1 MQSGPDNDNS
11 GRASLFRRSKKEE
24 DPASSHSNLYEVK
37 GPLLAASENSFFQ
50 QACEVMS
57 DQYVICPRV
66 SVAEILKINAR
77 DNKEKQSAYVN
88 ILGKQVDLVVCEA
101 ESMTILYVVE
111 FDNSDHSRPGKDESL
126 ERAFKMAG
134 LPFLHIDCK
143 HPYSHQELIE
153 ILFEPLRPQQER
165 PVRRQLPS
173 TPPFYEPGEKTP
185 PPLPASKK
193 PEISL
198 TCPKCGAPMKKRN
211 VTQGPHKGE
220 VYSVCTNYPECQTF
234 YPTGEK
240 LSR

>member
-1 MQSGPDNDNS
+1 MQSGPENENS
-11 GRASLFRRSKKEE
+11 GRASLFRRAKKEE
-24 DPASSHSNLYEVK
+24 DPAGQHSSLYEAK
-37 GPLLAASENSFFQ
+37 GPLLAPDESLFFQ

-101 ESMTILYVVE
+101 ESMTVLYAVE
-111 FDNSDHSRPGKDESL
+111 FEDADHGRSNKDASI
-126 ERAFKMAG
+126 ERAFKIAG
-134 LPFLHIDCK
+134 LPIVRVDCK
-143 HPYSHQELIE
+143 HAYSHQELIE
-153 ILFEPLRPQQER
+153 ILFEPLRPQQEQ
-165 PVRRQLPS
+165 PVRRQIAS
-173 TPPFYEPGEKTP
+173 MPPFYESGEKTP
-185 PPLPASKK
+185 PPLPANKK